1 MFAAVPLFLP
11 LMRRIRLQP
20 TPAAGAPA
28 GEPAPAPALE

>member
-1 MFAAVPLFLP
+1 
-11 LMRRIRLQP
+11 MRRIRLQP